1 MGSNVYWADTT
12 NNAIVSVPTTGGT
25 PTTIVSQP
33 SAGAIDGTLATD
45 GTHLYFGADSGGTAT
60 MLSTDGTGGNQQTV
74 ATGLTVSAP
83 MLYLGGKLY
92 AEGIVNQGSPSIL
105 QIPTSGGSPV
115 PIVAPTTSSFL
126 LLYVDTS
133 GVYFDGDASPTFS
146 TDYVSF
152 ANAGTTSTLFTT
164 MTNGTSSAAGLL
176 TVGGTA
182 YFVNSVEGSNDFTA
196 NLYKSTGGAMG
207 TMVAMYPGVDP
218 IAFIGDANGAFLFG
232 SSSGTKPGVYKV
244 DLGSGTATMWGTGQ
258 PKQGAALDAKNVY
271 FIDSASDL
279 VALTR

>member
-1 MGSNVYWADTT
+1 MQYMLLIHGDETAMQHARKEDIGAMMAAYGAYTQ
-12 NNAIVSVPTTGGT
+12 AM
-25 PTTIVSQP
+25 QE
-33 SAGAIDGTLATD
+33 AGVLRAG
-45 GTHLYFGADSGGTAT
+45 
-60 MLSTDGTGGNQQTV
+60 
-74 ATGLTVSAP
+74 
-83 MLYLGGKLY
+83 
-92 AEGIVNQGSPSIL
+92 ER
-105 QIPTSGGSPV
+105 
-115 PIVAPTTSSFL
+115 

-232 SSSGTKPGVYKV
+232 SSSGTRPGVYKV